1 MEALYREYRD
11 NDNVAVF
18 LVYINEAHPVSQA
31 NVGRVAGPRGIGGH
45 RNIDDRVAAAVQC
58 TKGLGLTIPILIDSM
73 DRQAEAA
80 YGARPAATVVVDLD
94 GNIAF
99 YSRGPWGAQP
109 DGARNAI
116 NALLADMP
124 AGE

>member
-18 LVYINEAHPVSQA
+18 LVYINEAHPVRQ
-31 NVGRVAGPRGIGGH
+31 GAGIAVH
-45 RNIDDRVAAAVQC
+45 RDIDDRVAAAVQC
-58 TKGLGLTIPILIDSM
+58 TDGLGLTIPILIDSM

-109 DGARNAI
+109 RRAHEAI
-116 NALLADMP
+116 ERLLGNTP
-124 AGE
+124 AAE

>member
-18 LVYINEAHPVSQA
+18 LVYINEAHPVRQ
-31 NVGRVAGPRGIGGH
+31 GAGIAAH

-58 TKGLGLTIPILIDSM
+58 TDGLGLTIPILIDSM

-80 YGARPAATVVVDLD
+80 YGAGPAATVVVDLD

-116 NALLADMP
+116 EALMP
-124 AGE
+124 ATPGDE